1 MTERFNPRA
10 LDTIAYQ
17 HHIRSDTKLAAHL
30 GVSRSTLIRW
40 RNGSTQPTFAAIARM
55 TLDEG
60 LPIDELLI
68 DDDTESTIA
77 RAA

>member
-10 LDTIAYQ
+10 LDTIAYR
-17 HHIRSDTKLAAHL
+17 HRIRSDAKLAAHM
-30 GVSRSTLIRW
+30 GVSRSTLTRW
-40 RNGSTQPTFAAIARM
+40 RSGATQPTFAAIARM
-55 TLDEG
+55 TLEED